1 MQWRASN
8 MWETH
13 DDNWTV
19 KDGKSKN
26 SDIDI
31 DIDVNVNRDGE
42 PCFDKIFRAG
52 ASAVGAQSGL
62 NLLDVARG
70 LEDVQSEL
78 RGCGGNAFDAI
89 HNGARDGFSDG
100 IRDGIH
106 DGIHDGIRDAF
117 RDGFGAGRA
126 IGKGLGDAA
135 DQGGLD
141 FNPSKAREG
150 ELPYIDCGWGRL
162 LEKNKTDMLHRAGK
176 IGARLK
182 DAEA

>member
-1 MQWRASN
+1 

-19 KDGKSKN
+19 RGGKSKDN
-26 SDIDI
+26 DIDI

-42 PCFDKIFRAG
+42 RCFDNIFRAG
-52 ASAVGAQSGL
+52 ASAVGGQSGL

-70 LEDVQSEL
+70 LQDVQSEL
-78 RGCGGNAFDAI
+78 RGVGGSAFDAI
-89 HNGARDGFSDG
+89 HNGARDGFFDG

-106 DGIHDGIRDAF
+106 DGVRDGIHDGIRDAF
-117 RDGFGAGRA
+117 HDGFSDARE
-126 IGKGLGDAA
+126 IGKGLRDASGK
-135 DQGGLD
+135 GGLD
-141 FNPSKAREG
+141 FSPPKAREG
-150 ELPYIDCGWGRL
+150 ELPYIDCEWGRL
-162 LEKNKTDMLHRAGK
+162 LEQNNTDMLHRAGK